1 MDARAT
7 CHQARARP
15 LNMRS
20 QARASQ
26 CATTCLLYLQTDYH
40 FSTVFILFL
49 FPFSTLHWCP
59 LALCYPNNIKL
70 TLFFRPNTRS
80 FAHSLTRSRVLR
92 GLVGRGV
99 EPHFCQRCL
108 CCTGRSDQRANAV
121 QSASC
126 SCFHV
131 FTQARTPPPLP
142 SAAIVICLVTIY
154 GGG

>member
-49 FPFSTLHWCP
+49 FPFSTLHWCT

-80 FAHSLTRSRVLR
+80 FAHSLSHAVGFWEGWWGE
-92 GLVGRGV
+92 GLNHISVSGV
-99 EPHFCQRCL
+99 C
-108 CCTGRSDQRANAV
+108 AV
-121 QSASC
+121 QAGAIKEPTPC
-126 SCFHV
+126 SQHPARA
-131 FTQARTPPPLP
+131 FTSLPWLALLLLSPPLP
-142 SAAIVICLVTIY
+142 SLSAW
-154 GGG
+154 